1 MVQASLNRN
10 LKLPEWSKKH
20 AIRLQMFQGGS
31 QQSNYNHMEDNYLD
45 GPNLKE
51 THDRLYEFISQEK
64 MCSGTSISQI
74 KPFSIIQ
81 CSMLLSKVKGHNNKV
96 QNSLIMERK
105 EREEGIRI
113 RFHMRSTQ

>member
-74 KPFSIIQ
+74 KPFFHN
-81 CSMLLSKVKGHNNKV
+81 SMFYATK
-96 QNSLIMERK
+96 
-105 EREEGIRI
+105 
-113 RFHMRSTQ
+113 